1 MANLW
6 TFEEEVAE
14 VAMDIQT
21 KSLEITISILEN
33 IDILVEIKKESIPSI
48 QVNTNEEQIEEEVVI
63 IGAKQQEN
71 EKKKSKAICTKMANK
86 EIDKPS

>member
-1 MANLW
+1 VANIW

-71 EKKKSKAICTKMANK
+71 EKKSKAICTKMANK